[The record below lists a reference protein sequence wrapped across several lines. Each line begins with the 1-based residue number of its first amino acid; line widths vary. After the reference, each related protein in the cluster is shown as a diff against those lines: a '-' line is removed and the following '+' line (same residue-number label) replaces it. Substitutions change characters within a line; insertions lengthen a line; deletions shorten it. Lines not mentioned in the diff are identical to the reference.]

1 MGGFFFFCKQKTA
14 YEMRISDWS
23 SDVCSS
29 DLSPGEGTQHRPFP
43 GWRGDLHRAGRQ
55 CPADARFDGR
65 GTGMIIGFGSDL
77 CSIDRIQSSLDRF
90 GQRFI
95 DRVFT
100 DIEQAKAS
108 RRELTRAGTYAKRF
122 AAKEACAKALG
133 TGFRAGVFFRDM
145 GVVNDPSGDRKSVV

>member
-100 DIEQAKAS
+100 DLVQATA
-108 RRELTRAGTYAKRF
+108 RRRAITRSGTSATRS
-122 AAKEACAKALG
+122 AAQEARYRV
-133 TGFRAGVFFRDM
+133 TGRPRARERVSKTDIKL
-145 GVVNDPSGDRKSVV
+145 VVAR